1 VDRGVVVEQGML
13 HNRDMKA
20 ARHKAYRD
28 EIVGSSRRG
37 IMTVWCRLSW
47 VLLFAVA
54 MAWLEASVVLY
65 LRTVVGRLEPYL
77 PNPLPHV
84 GNLGNV
90 EIIREAATLV
100 VLFAVGCLAGSTPRR
115 RWAFSLLAFGIWDL
129 CYYLFLIPLTGWP
142 RSLLDWDILFL
153 IPVPWWS
160 PVLAPLSISLLL
172 VVGGVLVVFFDQQ
185 ESPLRPGKLAAIA
198 GGTGAALVLYS
209 FMANSILALRNG
221 IEAVRQ
227 TLPVGFSWPFF
238 LFGIVLLAVPVLD
251 IIRQVLSRSK

>member
-1 VDRGVVVEQGML
+1 
-13 HNRDMKA
+13 
-20 ARHKAYRD
+20 
-28 EIVGSSRRG
+28 
-37 IMTVWCRLSW
+37 MTVRHSLSW

-54 MAWLEASVVLY
+54 MAWIEASVVLY
-65 LRTVVGRLEPYL
+65 LRTLVGSLEPYQTNL
-77 PNPLPHV
+77 LPHF
-84 GNLGNV
+84 GTLGNV

-100 VLFAVGCLAGSTPRR
+100 MLFAVGRLAGNTRQS

-129 CYYLFLIPLTGWP
+129 CYYLFLVPLTGWP

-160 PVLAPLSISLLL
+160 PVLAPLCISPLL
-172 VVGGVLVVFFDQQ
+172 VVGGLLAVFFDQQ

-209 FMANSILALRNG
+209 FMASSILALRNG
-221 IEAVRQ
+221 IEALRQ